1 MSRHLQIVA
10 DLIEQS
16 MNNTAIAMDELDCD
30 RIAFAAVGKAG
41 EEFAMR
47 DGVVT
52 LSETRRV
59 YQALRVAQ
67 ASVQKCIQLDEAD
80 LSLGKEISK
89 GVEMVALMKGAAW
102 ESGPAN
108 TSTQTL

>member
-1 MSRHLQIVA
+1 MARHLNIVA

-41 EEFAMR
+41 EEFQRAIR

-89 GVEMVALMKGAAW
+89 GVEMVAQMKGAAVV
-102 ESGPAN
+102 SGPGN
-108 TSTQTL
+108 VRDN

>member
-16 MNNTAIAMDELDCD
+16 MSNTAIAMDELDCD

-41 EEFAMR
+41 EEFAAAIAG

-52 LSETRRV
+52 LTETRRV
-59 YQALRVAQ
+59 YQALRVAH
-67 ASVQKCIQLDEAD
+67 AAVKKCIQLDEAD
-80 LSLGKEISK
+80 LDLGKEISK
-89 GVEMVALMKGAAW
+89 GVEMVALMKRAAW
-102 ESGPAN
+102 ESGPKE
-108 TSTQTL
+108 TCI